1 MTLDRRI
8 TGGLAWAGLLVVV
21 GVPSADALTSYLS
34 NRDASVLPAVVAPAS
49 QAAPV
54 AAKPVAEVQPATT
67 KPAVVQQVAAA
78 KPQAA
83 PTADPVDRFV
93 ASGKKLPSYISDGRG
108 AEVTFCIRVI
118 PDVRGVV
125 LLVGGAAVL
134 VVVLGSP
141 GVDCRRSVSRA
152 NMDPSKALLQ
162 RLQQLSAQSSPGFYG
177 AVRILR
183 TIGDALDLAD
193 FRVKEIPHKKVFG

>member
-54 AAKPVAEVQPATT
+54 AAKLVAEVQPATT

-83 PTADPVDRFV
+83 PTAADATSAICAPMAWRSTSSTSAAMRRTRPLPGPWSARAW
-93 ASGKKLPSYISDGRG
+93 ASAP
-108 AEVTFCIRVI
+108 
-118 PDVRGVV
+118 
-125 LLVGGAAVL
+125 
-134 VVVLGSP
+134 
-141 GVDCRRSVSRA
+141 
-152 NMDPSKALLQ
+152 
-162 RLQQLSAQSSPGFYG
+162 
-177 AVRILR
+177 
-183 TIGDALDLAD
+183 
-193 FRVKEIPHKKVFG
+193 